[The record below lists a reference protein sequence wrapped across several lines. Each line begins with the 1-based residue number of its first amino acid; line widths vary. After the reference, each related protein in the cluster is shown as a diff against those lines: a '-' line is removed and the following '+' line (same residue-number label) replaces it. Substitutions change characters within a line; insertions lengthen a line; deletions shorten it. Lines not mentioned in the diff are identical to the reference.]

1 MLSVREEFKQLNVA
15 MTTCGTFVIQ
25 SYVSGLLILE
35 RVLLQQFLFFSSM
48 INSFIFLQSR
58 LNKYFQFAIGNVLK
72 NPKSDLRTLFILSLK
87 LFYHYFLC
95 S

>member
-58 LNKYFQFAIGNVLK
+58 LINIFSLQLEMFLK
-72 NPKSDLRTLFILSLK
+72 ILNLI
-87 LFYHYFLC
+87 
-95 S
+95 